1 MISILLNTINFFI
14 VQLADFTAKLC
25 VSLLEVTEDFVLGEP
40 VLTFEADEV
49 SILAVDIQVLLLV

>member
-14 VQLADFTAKLC
+14 IQLVEIAAKLC